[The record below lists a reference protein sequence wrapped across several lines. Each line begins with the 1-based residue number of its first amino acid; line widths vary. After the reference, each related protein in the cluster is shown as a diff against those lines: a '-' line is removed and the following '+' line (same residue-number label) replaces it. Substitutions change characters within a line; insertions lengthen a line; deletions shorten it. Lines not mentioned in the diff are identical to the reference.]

1 MLEGRS
7 RFSWVGAVAT
17 CVAAMLVAATMFID
31 PRAWLLI
38 RNTVTLASGAAAL
51 AVPIGAVLAFWLLR
65 TDLPGRTLLL
75 VAFCSMLFVPLYLQA
90 AGWDAGFGKQG
101 WYSFAHGSAAAPI
114 LDGWRAAIWIHAM
127 AAIPWVILIT
137 GLGLWLVEPELEEA
151 AMLDGSALT
160 VFFRITA
167 RRTAPFLVV
176 AGLWILVTVGT
187 EMTVT
192 DLYRV
197 RTFAEEIYIDVPF
210 IGAIDT
216 LEPLRP
222 TGVTTA
228 LLVSSLVAVTLLLL
242 SRLVPPEHF
251 PNHARRRVFR
261 LGRWL
266 WPVAVAVS
274 LLVLVLIGTPML
286 NVIYKAGLVVEQVDG
301 ARVRQWSLMSFLRIV
316 SSSPRQF
323 GEEHGW
329 TLLIAGLA
337 ATATVVVATP
347 LGWLARRGWLRSV
360 PALSVAAICLA
371 IPGPMI
377 GLSVIWLLNRE
388 QSDLLVWLYDRTIFA
403 PWLAMLV
410 KALPIA
416 VLILWYAF
424 RTVPDE
430 LLESASSEGA
440 GAVARFIRIGL
451 PSRWRSLAGAWL
463 AAFAVASGDLAA
475 SILVIPP
482 GITTIPVRV
491 FGLLHSGVDDQVA
504 GICLTTVWGFCTI
517 GTVLPWLMRPA
528 KNAARAIPDHGV

>member
-1 MLEGRS
+1 M
-7 RFSWVGAVAT
+7 F
-17 CVAAMLVAATMFID
+17 VAATSFLD

-38 RNTVTLASGAAAL
+38 RNTAGLASGAAAL
-51 AVPIGAVLAFWLLR
+51 AVPTGAVLAFLLLR
-65 TDLPGRTLLL
+65 TDLPGRTMLL
-75 VAFCSMLFVPLYLQA
+75 VVFGAMLFVPIYLQA

-101 WYSFAHGSAAAPI
+101 WYSFAHGSVAAPI
-114 LDGWRAAIWIHAM
+114 LDGWRAAIWIHGV

-151 AMLDGSALT
+151 AMLDGSALA
-160 VFFRITA
+160 VFFRITVCHA
-167 RRTAPFLVV
+167 LPFLVV
-176 AGLWILVTVGT
+176 AVLWILVNVGT

-210 IGAIDT
+210 VGAIDA

-222 TGVTTA
+222 TGVATA
-228 LLVSSLVAVTLLLL
+228 LFVSSLVASALLLL
-242 SRLVPPEHF
+242 SPLVPPEHF
-251 PNHARRRVFR
+251 PSHTGRRVFR
-261 LGRWL
+261 LRHWRWPL
-266 WPVAVAVS
+266 AVVVG
-274 LLVLVLIGTPML
+274 LLVLVLVGTPMM

-301 ARVRQWSLMSFLRIV
+301 ARVRHWSLMSFIRIV
-316 SSSPRQF
+316 FSSPREF

-329 TLLIAGLA
+329 TLLIASLS
-337 ATATVVVATP
+337 ATAAIVVAAP
-347 LGWLARRGWLRSV
+347 LGWLARRGWLPSV
-360 PALSVAAICLA
+360 PALGVAAVCLA

-388 QSDLLVWLYDRTIFA
+388 QSDLSVWLYDRTVFA

-410 KALPIA
+410 KSLPIA
-416 VLILWYAF
+416 VLMLWYAF

-440 GAVARFIRIGL
+440 GPVARFIRIGL
-451 PSRWRSLAGAWL
+451 PGRWRSLTAAWL

-475 SILVIPP
+475 SILVVPP
-482 GITTIPVRV
+482 GVTTIPVRV

-504 GICLTTVWGFCTI
+504 GICLTTVWGFYAI
-517 GTVLPWLMRPA
+517 GGLLVWLLRPP
-528 KNAARAIPDHGV
+528 KNATRAIPDHRV